1 MTLSS
6 EEYDLL
12 NKIAR
17 KSKMDCWFSIRQTK
31 KGDDYIYDLE
41 NGKRL
46 SLATGIYQL
55 MVGIE
60 GMYDMYFNESEY
72 VIIINLLLS
81 LLTHGRKI

>member
-12 NKIAR
+12 DKIAR

-55 MVGIE
+55 MEGIE
-60 GMYDMYFNESEY
+60 GMYDVYFNESEY
-72 VIIINLLLS
+72 EIIINLLLS
-81 LLTHGRKI
+81 LLTHRRKI

>member
-12 NKIAR
+12 NKIAK
-17 KSKMDCWFSIRQTK
+17 KSNMDCWFSIRQTK
-31 KGDDYIYDLE
+31 KGDDFIDDLE

-55 MVGIE
+55 MEGIE